1 MAVLSPRIL
10 VSPALA
16 AELDQLNDD
25 QRRAVRHPGNLVVR
39 AGPGSGKTRT
49 LVAKAGYL
57 LDAEVSIRR
66 GVAAITYT
74 RQAAREVT
82 ARLAKLGIPPRRR
95 PGSGTGHGWCLSAI
109 LRPFGPLVGVPVPRP
124 ASA

>member
-1 MAVLSPRIL
+1 MAFLSLPAL

-57 LDAEVSIRR
+57 LDAEVSARR
-66 GVAAITYT
+66 GVASITYT

-82 ARLAKLGIPPRRR
+82 SRLAGGWWQVWPPISVSSDRRGSVIAPLMTIRGRMR
-95 PGSGTGHGWCLSAI
+95 PGLTW
-109 LRPFGPLVGVPVPRP
+109 
-124 ASA
+124 